1 MRSSATARSGT
12 RIARHCARADSQV
25 WCAVSPQLDGYG
37 GVYCEDVDIAAV
49 HTSDVPDTEVLAVTP
64 GAFGVLPCAVDRD
77 SAARLWALSEEL
89 LDRR

>member
-64 GAFGVLPCAVDRD
+64 GAFGVLPCRRQGQRR
-77 SAARLWALSEEL
+77 AALGLERGTS
-89 LDRR
+89 RP